1 MRKHVKSHE
10 VQTVYLVESIPLQ
23 RSFKGVRILIEAPA
37 VSAWVTNKDMRA
49 SHLGGKDETPL
60 PLEYL
65 WAPFVFPWFPER
77 PVEPGARWEET
88 VKVGQFI
95 GVAWGPLFDL
105 KVQDMTRLLDHLHV
119 KNEPMLAVVNMPQW
133 GKVVMV
139 FMFLPPDIWLDFD
152 HQKYQIYLAPDIN
165 TMIHFFVA
173 RKINSRDT
181 LEIEILVKI
190 IEYLQLHLTNQRVS
204 HTW

>member
-1 MRKHVKSHE
+1 MTK
-10 VQTVYLVESIPLQ
+10 I
-23 RSFKGVRILIEAPA
+23 
-37 VSAWVTNKDMRA
+37 KDI
-49 SHLGGKDETPL
+49 HL
-60 PLEYL
+60 PLRKTHKIDGTDQDMIDL
-65 WAPFVFPWFPER
+65 
-77 PVEPGARWEET
+77 
-88 VKVGQFI
+88 
-95 GVAWGPLFDL
+95 LFDL